1 MRADRGD
8 RRAGARHLTGVEVG
22 EHLVEQRGEG
32 IAGASGVG
40 LVALRRG
47 AAGVVRRSLVVGLVR
62 AEVVVA
68 WAHVQRPLRAR
79 GQVLVLATLL
89 HRAHGRQAERLTN
102 YIADLGEGR
111 AVAVVAVLVLAGD
124 LHVVLVDALV
134 SLSRRRRCESAPRHT
149 GRPS

>member
-40 LVALRRG
+40 LVALRLG

-89 HRAHGRQAERLTN
+89 HRAQG
-102 YIADLGEGR
+102 
-111 AVAVVAVLVLAGD
+111 
-124 LHVVLVDALV
+124 
-134 SLSRRRRCESAPRHT
+134 
-149 GRPS
+149 GRPRAWPITLHSAAKAPHEGCWRRMVL